1 MSLQLSDPR
10 DAEVWLRYIQTAAAK
25 ARLLRPSA
33 LSQRTVKYL
42 ARVLEQERDYDPS
55 RFGVFKVVQRASN
68 RSAGRSS
75 SDDLSK
81 LISTICY
88 LVVGIHR
95 IHLLPLHKSVSRTS
109 SSSLAEMGNRPSF
122 GILSLTSLNARA
134 MDDALELG
142 FRYGSFSPHPIAAW
156 AGSVH

>member
-25 ARLLRPSA
+25 ARLRRPSA
-33 LSQRTVKYL
+33 LSQRTVEYL
-42 ARVLEQERDYDPS
+42 ARVLQQDRDYDPS
-55 RFGVFKVVQRASN
+55 RFRIFKVVQRASN

-81 LISTICY
+81 LVSTICY

-95 IHLLPLHKSVSRTS
+95 IYLLPLHKSISRTS
-109 SSSLAEMGNRPSF
+109 SAPLAEMGNRLSF
-122 GILSLTSLNARA
+122 GILSLTFLNTRA

-142 FRYGSFSPHPIAAW
+142 FRYARFLTRRGLT
-156 AGSVH
+156 GSVR